1 MMISTSAGMCIPG
14 KRGTLVELKAE
25 ITRPLCIDTV
35 YTMEGR
41 VRHVSQTTRLLKKHF
56 TIGAPQ
62 NGEGVSVSGE
72 FRAVVNPPP
81 VRMPTIDEIKTP
93 GLDMGLRDR
102 VVVITGAS
110 RGIGETTAKLFGLLG
125 AKVVVNYF
133 QGKDDAERITREID
147 AEGGDA
153 FAIQADVSDR
163 AAVRDMVRA
172 VVEKYRRI
180 DILVNNAAADYRPI
194 DFLEMS
200 WDDVQKDIDVIVKGA
215 FNCCKEIVPVMLSNG
230 GGKIINISSAA
241 TDNPPAGQAKYVTA
255 KSALVGLSRSL
266 AVEFAAK
273 NIQVNLIAPSLVET
287 DFVAHVPEPYRRK
300 LGQDNPMGRNASPL
314 DVARAVIMLA
324 SSFASFTTGQRWMVT
339 GGTGPFV

>member
-1 MMISTSAGMCIPG
+1 
-14 KRGTLVELKAE
+14 
-25 ITRPLCIDTV
+25 
-35 YTMEGR
+35 
-41 VRHVSQTTRLLKKHF
+41 
-56 TIGAPQ
+56 
-62 NGEGVSVSGE
+62 
-72 FRAVVNPPP
+72 
-81 VRMPTIDEIKTP
+81 
-93 GLDMGLRDR
+93 
-102 VVVITGAS
+102 
-110 RGIGETTAKLFGLLG
+110 
-125 AKVVVNYF
+125 
-133 QGKDDAERITREID
+133 
-147 AEGGDA
+147 
-153 FAIQADVSDR
+153 
-163 AAVRDMVRA
+163 MVRA
-172 VVEKYRRI
+172 VVEKYRRV

-194 DFLEMS
+194 DFLELS